1 MSEEAAPPP
10 AATPPAEQPP
20 GEGEEASLPPFKPPC
35 MDLSEFPLKADYFE
49 GMHMAADTEEKI
61 EGAHN
66 FRQVTGFPVFG
77 VGQPNLEGIKIA
89 LEKIKGSCDEKNN
102 KELFKQS

>member
-1 MSEEAAPPP
+1 MRCGAWLDLAR
-10 AATPPAEQPP
+10 
-20 GEGEEASLPPFKPPC
+20 SLYREVC
-35 MDLSEFPLKADYFE
+35 VLQ
-49 GMHMAADTEEKI
+49 GMHMSAETEEKI

-66 FRQVTGFPVFG
+66 FRQVCGFPVFG
-77 VGQPNLEGIKIA
+77 VGQPNPEGIKVA

>member
-1 MSEEAAPPP
+1 MRVELAGGCIESSVL
-10 AATPPAEQPP
+10 Q
-20 GEGEEASLPPFKPPC
+20 
-35 MDLSEFPLKADYFE
+35 
-49 GMHMAADTEEKI
+49 GMHMAAETEEKI

-77 VGQPNLEGIKIA
+77 VGQPNPEGIKIA